1 MKARLHE
8 RLLDEIGLR
17 EVHGG
22 GEEAIA
28 TTVREF
34 VARVLENED
43 LPINDEEREK
53 LGSELVQETLG
64 VGPLAP
70 LMADPSVTDILVVGH
85 DRIWVERFGKL
96 ERTNARFRDDEHV
109 LRVIERF
116 AARAGRRID
125 FGSPMVDLRLPDG
138 SRVNATIPPV
148 SVDGP
153 TVSIRRFGRR
163 WLRRDDLVRTGSISQ
178 AMVEFLDLAVR
189 ARKNLLISGGTG
201 AGKSTL
207 LGAIAE
213 AIPEDERVVTIE
225 DTVELILDQEHLV
238 RLETRPP
245 NVEGR
250 GQVTSRDLVINAL
263 RMRPDRI
270 LVGEVRGSEALDMLQ
285 ALNTGHD
292 GGMCTIHANSAR
304 DALAR
309 LETMVLMA
317 GLELPSRAIREQVSS
332 ALHYVVNVRR
342 FPDGVRRVDSIT
354 ELAGLEGGT
363 PLLQDVF
370 VFRQSGLEGGRV
382 RGRFVATGI
391 VPRLVHELR
400 ERGQEVSLRCSGP
413 IRRGAAMSALVIRPP
428 APRSVQR
435 LAAGARAAPSAR
447 RSTACGGGPRARPR
461 RRAARRWLDPPRA
474 LLDRRG
480 RRRSRA
486 RGRARP
492 RSAAD
497 LGRVVRGDDRRARA
511 PRARSPA
518 PGRVL
523 RIENQ
528 LAEGIDLMVASLSAG
543 AGPLEALESAAL
555 ELREPLADEFASVA
569 GRIRLGDAPREAFAE
584 LLRRVPLEDM
594 QLFTFTL
601 TVHGESGGSL
611 APTALD
617 GRRVDPRPHRAPAHR
632 AFAGRAGPGLR
643 ARHPRDLVLPRAPDV
658 AHRARA
664 LRGLHRRSLR
674 REPGERRRAAP
685 GVRPRVD
692 LQALEAA
699 LLTRPVPPADDNPL
713 HDLPE
718 RGCAAGCSCPASAA
732 GRPHRASCSRRS
744 RRPRSASSSPS
755 R

>member
-1 MKARLHE
+1 MNEDLRALIGEQQQRVRQRFRRQLAADSGARLRAETRKSSDDEPGLLSREKPAHAVDYATVKARLHE

-28 TTVREF
+28 STVREF
-34 VARVLENED
+34 VARVLANED

-70 LMADPSVTDILVVGH
+70 LMADPSVTDILVVGAE
-85 DRIWVERFGKL
+85 RIWVERFGKL
-96 ERTNARFRDDEHV
+96 ERTSARFRDNEHV

-153 TVSIRRFGRR
+153 TLSIRRFGRR
-163 WLRRDDLVRTGSISQ
+163 RLRRDDLVRSGSISQ
-178 AMVEFLDLAVR
+178 GMVEFLDLAVR

-317 GLELPSRAIREQVSS
+317 GLDLPSRAIREQVSS

-370 VFRQSGLEGGRV
+370 VFRQTGLEGGRV

-391 VPRLVHELR
+391 VPRLVHDLR
-400 ERGQEVSLRCSGP
+400 ERGQEVPLD
-413 IRRGAAMSALVIRPP
+413 MFRPDP
-428 APRSVQR
+428 AGAPR
-435 LAAGARAAPSAR
+435 
-447 RSTACGGGPRARPR
+447 
-461 RRAARRWLDPPRA
+461 
-474 LLDRRG
+474 
-480 RRRSRA
+480 
-486 RGRARP
+486 
-492 RSAAD
+492 
-497 LGRVVRGDDRRARA
+497 
-511 PRARSPA
+511 
-518 PGRVL
+518 
-523 RIENQ
+523 
-528 LAEGIDLMVASLSAG
+528 
-543 AGPLEALESAAL
+543 
-555 ELREPLADEFASVA
+555 
-569 GRIRLGDAPREAFAE
+569 
-584 LLRRVPLEDM
+584 
-594 QLFTFTL
+594 
-601 TVHGESGGSL
+601 
-611 APTALD
+611 
-617 GRRVDPRPHRAPAHR
+617 
-632 AFAGRAGPGLR
+632 
-643 ARHPRDLVLPRAPDV
+643 
-658 AHRARA
+658 
-664 LRGLHRRSLR
+664 
-674 REPGERRRAAP
+674 
-685 GVRPRVD
+685 
-692 LQALEAA
+692 
-699 LLTRPVPPADDNPL
+699 
-713 HDLPE
+713 
-718 RGCAAGCSCPASAA
+718 
-732 GRPHRASCSRRS
+732 
-744 RRPRSASSSPS
+744 
-755 R
+755 